1 MKLLWTVGSRSTF
14 GPNGHFPSGTKAK
27 STKTSVFTPLWAR
40 TGFPAGAGCRSNSR
54 YRKKFPPFSGQTEPA
69 GTIERRCP
77 ARMDFSQTVAS
88 SSPKRGRL
96 GKKLGS
102 AENGGSATSS
112 LPPGKIAP
120 DSSEAI
126 SSATEAIDFLIL
138 SHHNLPLNDD
148 NGNTNGPSIPT
159 SGEWLVRTPDPCIEQ
174 ISPAGFFSPAILDD
188 YIKLEKKLLEKYD
201 SDDTLFWRAILVYA
215 RAGPDL
221 CRSRRFSRT

>member
-1 MKLLWTVGSRSTF
+1 
-14 GPNGHFPSGTKAK
+14 
-27 STKTSVFTPLWAR
+27 
-40 TGFPAGAGCRSNSR
+40 
-54 YRKKFPPFSGQTEPA
+54 
-69 GTIERRCP
+69 
-77 ARMDFSQTVAS
+77 MDFSQTVAS

-96 GKKLGS
+96 VKSWEALKTRIGDFVLAS
-102 AENGGSATSS
+102 R
-112 LPPGKIAP
+112 KIAP

-215 RAGPDL
+215 RAALIFADHVVSAEREKQPGKNDGTL
-221 CRSRRFSRT
+221 